1 MKVLVDGTQNNVFLV
16 VEPPL
21 MKEKHYQKKCTKI
34 NIYINHV
41 GLVVGGCLSF
51 LTGGLTV
58 SNNKKFTNT
67 AFKVPCLILL
77 VFSEVVDV
85 PYPHENLHP
94 GTKNKS
100 STILYYYIIGCS
112 FFKMPVS

>member
-1 MKVLVDGTQNNVFLV
+1 M
-16 VEPPL
+16 
-21 MKEKHYQKKCTKI
+21 
-34 NIYINHV
+34 
-41 GLVVGGCLSF
+41 VGGCLSF
-51 LTGGLTV
+51 LTGGLTE

-100 STILYYYIIGCS
+100 STNLYYYIIGCS
-112 FFKMPVS
+112 FFNARFIIIYRNTVYTYIAFWYRIHNTNVCSYSTATVQENVPRIIKQS